1 MAPNKSVTKP
11 RPDSPSA
18 PDDTSASSHAPLADE
33 PSSTGGDPTT
43 DKQPSRKG
51 RPTRKE
57 GERKANYNNILA
69 DERLIRTLSEQ
80 RPAARGDDEAQKK
93 GHDDLTDK
101 LLKIVSVPRSRDFY
115 YKLVFSYAYY
125 AFRDHKEAQQV
136 IRYKADPAGNPKPSR
151 VTLKTLEEEAG
162 VKYFNM
168 KLMFR
173 GRGNAENVLSYI
185 RFLQLND
192 IDYYTIAIYPPIIK
206 KAYTLYFLLAN
217 GIDPGDVDIYE
228 GLAEF

>member
-1 MAPNKSVTKP
+1 MAPKKSVTKP
-11 RPDSPSA
+11 RPDRQSA
-18 PDDTSASSHAPLADE
+18 QDDTNVSSHAPVADE
-33 PSSTGGDPTT
+33 LAHTGANPAT
-43 DKQPSRKG
+43 DKQPIRKG
-51 RPTRKE
+51 RPNRKE
-57 GERKANYNNILA
+57 GEKKANYNNILA

-80 RPAARGDDEAQKK
+80 RPAATGDDEAQKK
-93 GHDDLTDK
+93 GYDELTDK
-101 LLKIVSVPRSRDFY
+101 LQKIVSVPRSRDFY

-136 IRYKADPAGNPKPSR
+136 MRYKADPAGSPKPSR

-162 VKYFNM
+162 VKYYNM

-192 IDYYTIAIYPPIIK
+192 IDYYTIAMYPPIIK